1 MAVCRHLYAA
11 ALAAQRRRLLDLR
24 DEGGLHEEI
33 LNRILYDLDL
43 EEGRLRPCPQP
54 QTTAT
59 PRVLLD

>member
-1 MAVCRHLYAA
+1 VWAFRYSGPVDPR
-11 ALAAQRRRLLDLR
+11 RRRLLGLR

-43 EEGRLRPCPQP
+43 EEARLRPCPQP
-54 QTTAT
+54 PTTAT